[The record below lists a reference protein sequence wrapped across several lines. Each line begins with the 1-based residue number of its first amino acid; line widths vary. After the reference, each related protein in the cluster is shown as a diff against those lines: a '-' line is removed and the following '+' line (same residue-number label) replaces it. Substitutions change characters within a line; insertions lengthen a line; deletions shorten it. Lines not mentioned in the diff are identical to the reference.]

1 MPRAA
6 GAGAKGRPGRRG
18 VERMAEASAK
28 IPVIEVLPPDI
39 SPYREG
45 NTGIEY
51 ATTLDSGNPG
61 PHVMI
66 NALTHGNELCGAH
79 TLCFLFEQQVRPR
92 RGKLTLSFANVEA
105 FSNFDSSLPY
115 ASRYVDEDF
124 NRLWSDEVLD
134 GPGQSRELER
144 ARAMRPL
151 VAQADYLLDLHS
163 MHFPAPALLIAGLQ
177 ERSLALARAMGYPAY
192 VVLDE
197 GHKAGKR
204 MRDYNEFAHP
214 AGDKSAM
221 LVECG
226 QHWERSSVEV
236 ARATTLFFLRHLD
249 MLDPQFI
256 TDHLPSV
263 AEGEQTVIE
272 ISDPVT
278 IASEDFRFVEDYCGF
293 EIIERAGSLIAHD
306 GDREIRTPYD
316 DCVLVM
322 PTATDRA
329 KAGQTAVRLG
339 RIVAC

>member
-1 MPRAA
+1 MA
-6 GAGAKGRPGRRG
+6 GA
-18 VERMAEASAK
+18 SAYK
-28 IPVIEVLPPDI
+28 PVIEVLPPDI
-39 SPYREG
+39 SPYRQG

-51 ATTLDSGNPG
+51 ATTLDGGNPG

-66 NALTHGNELCGAH
+66 NALTHGNEFCGAH
-79 TLCFLFEQQVRPR
+79 ALCFLFEQRVRPL

-134 GPGQSRELER
+134 GPRRSRELER

-177 ERSLALARAMGYPAY
+177 ERSLALARAMGYPSY
-192 VVLDE
+192 IVLDE
-197 GHKAGKR
+197 GHEAGKR
-204 MRDYNEFAHP
+204 MRDYNEFGDP
-214 AGDKSAM
+214 AGGKSAM

-226 QHWERSSVEV
+226 QHWASSSVEV
-236 ARATTLFFLRHLD
+236 ARAAALHFLRHLD
-249 MLDPQFI
+249 VLDPRFI
-256 TDHLPSV
+256 ADHLPSV
-263 AEGEQTVIE
+263 AGGKQTVIE
-272 ISDPVT
+272 ISDRVT
-278 IASEDFRFVEDYCGF
+278 IASEEFRFVEDYRGF

-306 GDREIRTPYD
+306 GGREIRTPYD

-322 PTATDRA
+322 PTATGRA
-329 KAGQTAVRLG
+329 SAGQTAVRLG
-339 RIVAC
+339 RIVPC